1 MYTRKLSG
9 LFFFFL
15 ILIALT
21 RTIASAAPTPTP
33 KDKCPVCGMFV
44 SKYPDWTSIL
54 TFKDNS
60 SLFFDG
66 AKDLFTYYHTMKKYT
81 PSKNQSAIAA
91 ITVRDYYALK
101 QIDARSAF
109 FVLGS
114 DVYGPM
120 GHELIPFAKEAEAK
134 EFMKDH
140 KGKKILT
147 FNEIS
152 AGTVKNL

>member
-1 MYTRKLSG
+1 MKK
-9 LFFFFL
+9 
-15 ILIALT
+15 
-21 RTIASAAPTPTP
+21 RTISFLVGMMLFTTVSYTAAAPAPTP

-44 SKYPDWTSIL
+44 SKYPDWTAVV

-66 AKDLFTYYHTMKKYT
+66 AKDMFMYYHGMKKYT
-81 PSKNQSAIAA
+81 PARKQADVAS

-101 QIDARSAF
+101 QIDARSAW

-120 GHELIPFAKEAEAK
+120 GHELIPFAKESEAK
-134 EFMKDH
+134 EFIKDH
-140 KGKKILT
+140 KGKRIVR
-147 FNEIS
+147 FSEVS
-152 AGTVKNL
+152 AGLVKGL